1 MDARI
6 YKPSKTAMQSGHGN
20 THAWVLEFESKSNRG
35 PEPLMG
41 WTTGDT
47 LGQVCLEFPSLAEA
61 KDYALRKGLSVTVQ
75 PAMGRKLKP
84 RNYADN
90 FRYRPEDEA

>member
-20 THAWVLEFESKSNRG
+20 THAWVLEFESKSNRE
-35 PEPLMG
+35 PESLMG

-47 LGQVCLEFPSLAEA
+47 LGQVCLEFPTLNEA
-61 KDYALRKGLSVTVQ
+61 KEYARRKGLSVSVQ
-75 PAMGRKLKP
+75 VDRSRKLKP

>member
-20 THAWVLEFESKSNRG
+20 THAWVLEFESKSNR
-35 PEPLMG
+35 EPDSLMG

-47 LGQVCLEFPSLAEA
+47 LGQVCLEFPTLEEA
-61 KDYALRKGLSVTVQ
+61 QNYARRKGLLATVQ
-75 PAMGRKLKP
+75 PTQGRKLKP
-84 RNYADN
+84 RNYVDN